1 MESTTS
7 SLFFPGGWTSPTKER
22 PSLEVATG
30 EFTRPINEGSSTPVG
45 GMETTEE
52 EPEREAEHEEAE
64 HEAEN
69 EVAKLQEAEHK
80 AADVP
85 AVIEVAGKNV
95 VVIPK
100 EGKEGKKK
108 WCVIM

>member
-64 HEAEN
+64 HGAEY

-80 AADVP
+80 VAGVP
-85 AVIEVAGKNV
+85 AVIEVTGKDV

-108 WCVIM
+108 WL

>member
-1 MESTTS
+1 M
-7 SLFFPGGWTSPTKER
+7 FFPGGWTSPTKER

-30 EFTRPINEGSSTPVG
+30 EFTRPINEGSSTPIG
-45 GMETTEE
+45 GMEMTEE

-64 HEAEN
+64 HEAE
-69 EVAKLQEAEHK
+69 HK

-85 AVIEVAGKNV
+85 AVIEVAGKDV
-95 VVIPK
+95 VFVPK
-100 EGKEGKKK
+100 EGKERKKK

>member
-1 MESTTS
+1 M
-7 SLFFPGGWTSPTKER
+7 FFPGGWTSPTKER

-30 EFTRPINEGSSTPVG
+30 EFTRPINEGSSTPID

-64 HEAEN
+64 HGVEH

-85 AVIEVAGKNV
+85 AVIEVAGKDV

-100 EGKEGKKK
+100 EG
-108 WCVIM
+108 

>member
-1 MESTTS
+1 MID
-7 SLFFPGGWTSPTKER
+7 G
-22 PSLEVATG
+22 
-30 EFTRPINEGSSTPVG
+30 
-45 GMETTEE
+45 
-52 EPEREAEHEEAE
+52 AEY
-64 HEAEN
+64 

-80 AADVP
+80 AANVP
-85 AVIEVAGKNV
+85 AVIEVAGKDV

>member
-1 MESTTS
+1 M
-7 SLFFPGGWTSPTKER
+7 FFPGGWTSPTKER

-30 EFTRPINEGSSTPVG
+30 EFTRPINESSSTPVG
-45 GMETTEE
+45 EMETTEE

-64 HEAEN
+64 HEAE
-69 EVAKLQEAEHK
+69 HK
-80 AADVP
+80 AVDVP
-85 AVIEVAGKNV
+85 VVIEVAGKNV

>member
-1 MESTTS
+1 M
-7 SLFFPGGWTSPTKER
+7 FFPGGWTSPTKER

-30 EFTRPINEGSSTPVG
+30 EFTRPINEGSLTPVG

-64 HEAEN
+64 HEAEY

-85 AVIEVAGKNV
+85 AVVGKDI

>member
-30 EFTRPINEGSSTPVG
+30 EFTRPINEGSLTPVG
-45 GMETTEE
+45 GMETTEK

-64 HEAEN
+64 HGAEN

-80 AADVP
+80 AADIH

>member
-1 MESTTS
+1 
-7 SLFFPGGWTSPTKER
+7 
-22 PSLEVATG
+22 
-30 EFTRPINEGSSTPVG
+30 
-45 GMETTEE
+45 METTEK

-64 HEAEN
+64 HEAEY

-80 AADVP
+80 AANVP
-85 AVIEVAGKNV
+85 AVIEVTGKDV